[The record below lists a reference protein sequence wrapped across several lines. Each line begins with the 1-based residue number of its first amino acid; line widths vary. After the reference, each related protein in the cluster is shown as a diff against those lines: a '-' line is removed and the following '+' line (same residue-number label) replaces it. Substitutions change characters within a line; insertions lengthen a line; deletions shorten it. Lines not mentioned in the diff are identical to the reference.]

1 MFISTI
7 YMRLSK
13 FHFTHKTFNYDYFFN
28 SSISMLQFY
37 EILAPYRI
45 PAKIIRHDQ
54 TYFHLRNIISDINAF
69 YWLTIGQILFE

>member
-13 FHFTHKTFNYDYFFN
+13 FHFTHKTFYVFN

-54 TYFHLRNIISDINAF
+54 TYFHLRNIISDITRF
-69 YWLTIGQILFE
+69 IG

>member
-37 EILAPYRI
+37 EII

-54 TYFHLRNIISDINAF
+54 TYFHLRNIISDITRF
-69 YWLTIGQILFE
+69 IG